1 MLHVTS
7 TREEAAGYPARG
19 LSHFPDP
26 VTAAIDEERRRK
38 FETRGQMYQSQFTLV
53 VTWLPPA
60 LTQKKFTD
68 LMYED
73 DRPARDARE
82 QTLSIIEQ
90 FRREV
95 AALESR
101 LAPPFRMRRLKGR
114 GVQQENGSY
123 LIYDGLLKQPNSD
136 V

>member
-1 MLHVTS
+1 M
-7 TREEAAGYPARG
+7 
-19 LSHFPDP
+19 
-26 VTAAIDEERRRK
+26 
-38 FETRGQMYQSQFTLV
+38 QV

-114 GVQQENGSY
+114 GVQQENGS
-123 LIYDGLLKQPNSD
+123 
-136 V
+136 